1 MLKEYR
7 KNNTNLTQQEMA
19 EILKMSLSNYARI
32 ERLNNCP
39 LNVAL
44 KISELFNA
52 PIEKIF
58 FK

>member
-7 KNNTNLTQQEMA
+7 MNNTEFTQQDMA
-19 EILKMSLSNYARI
+19 ELLKMSLSNYARI

-39 LNVAL
+39 LKVARS
-44 KISELFNA
+44 ISQIFNKD
-52 PIEKIF
+52 IETIF